1 MKKIKIF
8 LVLIFVTLLSGCS
21 GVYNL
26 KINDN
31 LSIDESVNLK
41 INYNEESYDKAI
53 NLFKENNIS
62 EDDYSIVVNDNSMEI
77 EYKNSYDSVE
87 DYLINSKLYS
97 QLFPNIDYAND
108 NNKLL
113 LNTNSVFSN
122 NVKLLNINV
131 ETPFNV
137 TDNNADDKNEN
148 IYTWSINSSTGYK
161 EINLEIDLDNKKNK
175 NIYILLIVFTTI
187 ILLLPIIHFLSKYI
201 KSRKM

>member
-1 MKKIKIF
+1 MKKIKIL
-8 LVLIFVTLLSGCS
+8 LVLMFVMLLSGCS
-21 GVYNL
+21 GVYKI

-31 LSIDESVNLK
+31 LSVDESASIKLD
-41 INYNEESYDKAI
+41 YNEDSYDKAI
-53 NLFKENNIS
+53 MLFKENNIS